1 MLKSYQHFKKT
12 GSVPFRASTVDPK
25 TPDSIMTDRSKVFS
39 ISSKF
44 RGVLLTS
51 VLRVLADRMI
61 PDDNAYLGI
70 TLQFSQIVNHI
81 GH

>member
-1 MLKSYQHFKKT
+1 
-12 GSVPFRASTVDPK
+12 
-25 TPDSIMTDRSKVFS
+25 MTDRSKVFS